1 MSLFKAHLKMH
12 INQAY
17 QIAKVL
23 VENPEGISI
32 NSNLEKPTT
41 GYMVSV
47 TAGPTY
53 HSPSTINLI
62 EIAQFIQEN
71 SAKDSYFGSW
81 YDINTGRYYFDIY
94 ANLERLESATILAA
108 ALREIAIWDVE
119 NNCEIRLKY

>member
-17 QIAKVL
+17 RIAKVL

-32 NSNLEKPTT
+32 NSNLEKPTK

-47 TAGPTY
+47 TAGPIY
-53 HSPSTINLI
+53 HSSSTINLI

-81 YDINTGRYYFDIY
+81 CDINTGRYYFDIS
-94 ANLERLESATILAA
+94 ANLESLESATILAE
-108 ALREIAIWDVE
+108 ALREIAIWEVE
-119 NNCEIRLKY
+119 NNCEIRLEY